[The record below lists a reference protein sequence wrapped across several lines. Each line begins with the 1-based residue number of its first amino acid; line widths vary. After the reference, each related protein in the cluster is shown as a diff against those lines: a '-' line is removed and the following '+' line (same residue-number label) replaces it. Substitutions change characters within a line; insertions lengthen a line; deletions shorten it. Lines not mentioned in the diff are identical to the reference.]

1 MTAITD
7 TPAPPADPDGAPPF
21 PTRIISPSEHLQY
34 LLGETSETFDPDE
47 YLRSKDRLHKGKS
60 LLATNDEYR
69 RIATKLDPMLFAL
82 IYLRHHLRAP
92 ATRNQITFC
101 DAHLDWCKEAL
112 GWCAPSRMPRAD
124 RDVFV
129 APRELG
135 KALALDTPI
144 PTPAGWTTMGEIQP
158 GDELFDQD
166 GAVCRVMAK
175 SQVWNDSTYRV
186 HFGDGTHVD
195 THANH
200 EWVAVDAR
208 YKGRYSTGRI
218 GRHGPRTGT
227 PTDWRNHWG
236 QHTTVTTQRMAENLR
251 FSRRGDHRWLIPNAR
266 ALELPTADLPID
278 PYVLGFWLG
287 DGTASNGQITVNAA
301 DYPELAHRFGD
312 HTRPPSG
319 ERGGAYRIN
328 VTGLIGKL
336 RALGLRSAK
345 HIPTLYLRASIQQR
359 RELVRGLMDSDGYRT
374 VAGGDEIG
382 LNDVRLAGDVIE
394 LFRSMG
400 LATRMHSDA
409 SKLNGR
415 VTGTRYR
422 INTRFDFRPYHLTR
436 YDWAP
441 ATVQASRMTSRT
453 VTAIEE
459 LDPRPTQCITVDS
472 PSHLFLA
479 GRAMVPTHNSTWFF
493 LILPLWAAAHGHR
506 KFIAAF
512 ADSGTQAEM
521 HLSTFK
527 NELDANALLMR
538 DYPLLCEPAT
548 RRRGMTQS
556 DTKGLTIRKS
566 GFVFGARGAD
576 SKALGMKV
584 GHQRPDLL
592 ILDDIEPGEDQ
603 YSEYQVTGRLTTI
616 VDVIFPLS
624 EYARVVLVGTVT
636 LPGSIVHQ
644 LVKSVTEPDDDVP
657 EWIGEQ
663 NMRVHYYPPIIANDD
678 GTERSIW
685 PAKWPISYLQ
695 AIRHTR
701 SFLKNFANSPLGL
714 DGDYWSKDDFAY
726 STLEGKTRV
735 MLSIDPAGKDK
746 KTSDWTGLAV
756 VGWAPPA
763 KRGGIA
769 PIDPDDVQAAVTG
782 NLGMCE
788 VMYAKAVKLIGERLR
803 AEVLRILEMYPE
815 IGLVLIEVNQ
825 GGEHWLDILHHLPC
839 KIQMIDQTVDKR
851 VRASQSLAHYQR
863 HRVVHSQRLNGAEEQ
878 MVSFPRGPNDD
889 MVDAIGSAVTRLLR
903 RPKKPGMTGANVGNY
918 V

>member
-1 MTAITD
+1 MTAVTEA
-7 TPAPPADPDGAPPF
+7 PAPIAPDAAAPF

-34 LLGETSETFDPDE
+34 LTDETSETFDPDA

-60 LLATNDEYR
+60 LLATNGEYR

-112 GWCAPSRMPRAD
+112 GWVTPSPRPRSD
-124 RDVFV
+124 RDVYV

-135 KALALDTPI
+135 K
-144 PTPAGWTTMGEIQP
+144 
-158 GDELFDQD
+158 
-166 GAVCRVMAK
+166 
-175 SQVWNDSTYRV
+175 
-186 HFGDGTHVD
+186 
-195 THANH
+195 
-200 EWVAVDAR
+200 
-208 YKGRYSTGRI
+208 
-218 GRHGPRTGT
+218 
-227 PTDWRNHWG
+227 
-236 QHTTVTTQRMAENLR
+236 
-251 FSRRGDHRWLIPNAR
+251 
-266 ALELPTADLPID
+266 
-278 PYVLGFWLG
+278 
-287 DGTASNGQITVNAA
+287 
-301 DYPELAHRFGD
+301 
-312 HTRPPSG
+312 
-319 ERGGAYRIN
+319 
-328 VTGLIGKL
+328 
-336 RALGLRSAK
+336 
-345 HIPTLYLRASIQQR
+345 
-359 RELVRGLMDSDGYRT
+359 
-374 VAGGDEIG
+374 
-382 LNDVRLAGDVIE
+382 
-394 LFRSMG
+394 
-400 LATRMHSDA
+400 
-409 SKLNGR
+409 
-415 VTGTRYR
+415 
-422 INTRFDFRPYHLTR
+422 
-436 YDWAP
+436 
-441 ATVQASRMTSRT
+441 
-453 VTAIEE
+453 
-459 LDPRPTQCITVDS
+459 
-472 PSHLFLA
+472 
-479 GRAMVPTHNSTWFF
+479 STWFF

-506 KFIAAF
+506 KFIVAF

-527 NELDANALLMR
+527 NELESNTLLVR

-584 GHQRPDLL
+584 GHQRPDML

-678 GTERSIW
+678 GSERSIW

-726 STLEGKTRV
+726 GVLEGKTRV

-763 KRGGIA
+763 KRAGIA

-863 HRVVHSQRLNGAEEQ
+863 HRVVHSQRLNAAEEQ

-903 RPKKPGMTGANVGNY
+903 RPKKPGMTGQNVGNY
-918 V
+918 G

>member
-1 MTAITD
+1 MTAVAD
-7 TPAPPADPDGAPPF
+7 TPAPVDPGAGPTF

-34 LLGETSETFDPDE
+34 LTGQTSETFDPDQ
-47 YLRSKDRLHKGKS
+47 YLRSRDKLYKGKS
-60 LLATNDEYR
+60 LLATNSEYR

-82 IYLRHHLRAP
+82 LYVRHHLRSE
-92 ATRNQITFC
+92 ATRNEITFC

-112 GWCAPSRMPRAD
+112 GWAAPSRMPRAD

-135 KALALDTPI
+135 K
-144 PTPAGWTTMGEIQP
+144 
-158 GDELFDQD
+158 
-166 GAVCRVMAK
+166 
-175 SQVWNDSTYRV
+175 
-186 HFGDGTHVD
+186 
-195 THANH
+195 
-200 EWVAVDAR
+200 
-208 YKGRYSTGRI
+208 
-218 GRHGPRTGT
+218 
-227 PTDWRNHWG
+227 
-236 QHTTVTTQRMAENLR
+236 
-251 FSRRGDHRWLIPNAR
+251 
-266 ALELPTADLPID
+266 
-278 PYVLGFWLG
+278 
-287 DGTASNGQITVNAA
+287 
-301 DYPELAHRFGD
+301 
-312 HTRPPSG
+312 
-319 ERGGAYRIN
+319 
-328 VTGLIGKL
+328 
-336 RALGLRSAK
+336 
-345 HIPTLYLRASIQQR
+345 
-359 RELVRGLMDSDGYRT
+359 
-374 VAGGDEIG
+374 
-382 LNDVRLAGDVIE
+382 
-394 LFRSMG
+394 
-400 LATRMHSDA
+400 
-409 SKLNGR
+409 
-415 VTGTRYR
+415 
-422 INTRFDFRPYHLTR
+422 
-436 YDWAP
+436 
-441 ATVQASRMTSRT
+441 
-453 VTAIEE
+453 
-459 LDPRPTQCITVDS
+459 
-472 PSHLFLA
+472 
-479 GRAMVPTHNSTWFF
+479 STWFF

-527 NELDANALLMR
+527 NELESNALLQR
-538 DYPLLCEPAT
+538 DYPMLCEPAT

-584 GHQRPDLL
+584 GHQRPDML

-603 YSEYQVTGRLTTI
+603 YSEYQVQGRLTTI
-616 VDVIFPLS
+616 IDVIFPLS

-685 PAKWPISYLQ
+685 PAKWPIAYLQ

-701 SFLKNFANSPLGL
+701 SFLKNFANSPMGM
-714 DGDYWSKDDFAY
+714 DGDYWSKDDFVY
-726 STLEGKTRV
+726 GQLEGKTRV

-763 KRGGIA
+763 KRTGIT
-769 PIDPDDVQAAVTG
+769 PIDPDDVQAAITG

-839 KIQMIDQTVDKR
+839 KIQMIDQSVDKR

-863 HRVVHSQRLNGAEEQ
+863 RRVVHSARLNAAEEQ
-878 MVSFPRGPNDD
+878 MVSFPKGPNDD

-903 RPKKPGMTGANVGNY
+903 RPKKTGIQASNVGNY
-918 V
+918 A